1 MGMHKL
7 HFCKKSAF
15 QLTPHLI
22 QFTAKNN
29 QLYKNPSTTKFK
41 LIIHRAPERFILVLD
56 SVWMDKIERP
66 IRVETTVNF
75 SLQELNSSLQSSA
88 GESEW
93 WVHLL
98 WPQGRYTYTTGTFAR
113 PEDLAHAYFPFC
125 QKSAFQF
132 TQFSLQPKISNYI
145 KIRSQ
150 QIFIWPLIEL

>member
-1 MGMHKL
+1 MSVTCRIPVYKL
-7 HFCKKSAF
+7 EF
-15 QLTPHLI
+15 
-22 QFTAKNN
+22 QFT
-29 QLYKNPSTTKFK
+29 
-41 LIIHRAPERFILVLD
+41 RASRPPGGHSHIRHACSWSLSPIFCVRNSLD
-56 SVWMDKIERP
+56 SVWIDKIERP

-93 WVHLL
+93 RFHLL